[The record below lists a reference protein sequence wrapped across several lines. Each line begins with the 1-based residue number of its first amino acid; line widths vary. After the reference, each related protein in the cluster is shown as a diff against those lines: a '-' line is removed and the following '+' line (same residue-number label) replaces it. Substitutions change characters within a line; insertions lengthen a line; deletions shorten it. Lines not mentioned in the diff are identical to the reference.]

1 VLKLLE
7 CTVVVNRKETHDV
20 TVSTVGGQNMMEVGG
35 AGVGEIQREGEHK
48 GSVDRADFAQ

>member
-1 VLKLLE
+1 
-7 CTVVVNRKETHDV
+7 
-20 TVSTVGGQNMMEVGG
+20 MMEVDG